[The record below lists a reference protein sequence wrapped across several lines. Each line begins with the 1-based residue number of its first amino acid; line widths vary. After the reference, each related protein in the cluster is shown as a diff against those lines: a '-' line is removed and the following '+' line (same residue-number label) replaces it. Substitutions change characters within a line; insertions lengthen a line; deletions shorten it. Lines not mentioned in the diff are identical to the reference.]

1 MAAGAGTCTAPAP
14 LPGRVPSPTR
24 PQHCRRVPPPGG
36 SHNQKREGKYLKQ
49 TTNYQLPSWD
59 SEDRILRTDF
69 NTLTEKV
76 DTALAENAD
85 AIAAETEERTN
96 GVAALTAQVAA
107 KGNCTVE
114 HQTYTGT
121 GDAYVTLTFSSAPL
135 LVVIMSSNLLCVA
148 VRGSSA
154 LARNAGVGGASIG
167 VTWGSNSMSWNGSST
182 DSMRCNLVGTTYCV
196 TAVMAT

>member
-1 MAAGAGTCTAPAP
+1 M
-14 LPGRVPSPTR
+14 R
-24 PQHCRRVPPPGG
+24 
-36 SHNQKREGKYLKQ
+36 Q
-49 TTNYQLPSWD
+49 TTNYKLPSWD

-69 NTLTEKV
+69 NDLTEKV

-121 GDAYVTLTFSSAPL
+121 GDAKVTLTFSGKPL
-135 LVVIMSSNLLCVA
+135 LVVIMSYNVLFVA
-148 VRGSSA
+148 VNGAAA
-154 LARNAGVGGASIG
+154 LARNAGVGGEIIS
-167 VTWGSNSMSWNGSST
+167 VTWGSKSLSWTGSST
-182 DSMRCNLVGTTYCV
+182 DSMYCNLTGTTYQV

>member
-1 MAAGAGTCTAPAP
+1 M
-14 LPGRVPSPTR
+14 
-24 PQHCRRVPPPGG
+24 
-36 SHNQKREGKYLKQ
+36 NQ
-49 TTNYQLPSWD
+49 TTNYQLSQWD
-59 SEDRILRTDF
+59 EDDRILRTDF
-69 NTLTEKV
+69 NSDNAKI
-76 DTALAENAD
+76 DAALAEQAE
-85 AIAAETEERTN
+85 AISDETETRAAAVT
-96 GVAALTAQVAA
+96 ALTSQLAT